1 MVLKTNT
8 KILKKCKNIVNK
20 YNKRKRMLSSAG
32 VDLNISVELPE
43 IHIFNKRVQDNKT
56 NTRTM
61 RPRHR
66 NNFKSRNGSKSKLEH
81 IYETIGRKRSNSTL
95 KKMPSDLKVM
105 PLIPFWRSSF
115 EILDNQYSSDK
126 TLINNNDRVPEAL
139 YVTMKPRTSFN
150 EPIYV

>member
-32 VDLNISVELPE
+32 ADLNISVELPE
-43 IHIFNKRVQDNKT
+43 IHIFNKRVKDNKT

-66 NNFKSRNGSKSKLEH
+66 NNLKSRNGSKFKEW
-81 IYETIGRKRSNSTL
+81 TK
-95 KKMPSDLKVM
+95 
-105 PLIPFWRSSF
+105 
-115 EILDNQYSSDK
+115 
-126 TLINNNDRVPEAL
+126 
-139 YVTMKPRTSFN
+139 
-150 EPIYV
+150 